1 MSEQQSSAARVA
13 GKSVR
18 DFWYTGFRYWLT
30 QPLTMGKYADE
41 EMLVLWKRNDP
52 GEFAGKMIQRLPLT
66 YHQGVLN
73 AAALANNGGIPTEDE
88 WHNYGASM
96 WKKAYRLWVCLDPRH
111 KEDPNTKKPLALID
125 GVNMEAGQRPV
136 PELAAERD
144 RRLLALLKAI
154 GEALD
159 RTRGGRQVSAADFEE
174 RRALLTGR
182 EREVMDLVVAGHP
195 NKAVAG
201 ILGISV
207 RTAEVHRAKMM
218 EKMGCSNL
226 SGLIHLALA
235 RI

>member
-18 DFWYTGFRYWLT
+18 DFWYKGFRYWLT

-125 GVNMEAGQRPV
+125 GVNWCLKILYDAAQSSEAVG
-136 PELAAERD
+136 L
-144 RRLLALLKAI
+144 
-154 GEALD
+154 
-159 RTRGGRQVSAADFEE
+159 
-174 RRALLTGR
+174 
-182 EREVMDLVVAGHP
+182 DLVAEIEMKCLIVSQESALGNWVGPTDSGQSDGPEEMPQGTPSSFTGGPGSSNSSLP
-195 NKAVAG
+195 N
-201 ILGISV
+201 
-207 RTAEVHRAKMM
+207 TD
-218 EKMGCSNL
+218 
-226 SGLIHLALA
+226 
-235 RI
+235 